1 MHRDPSVDR
10 AEKRSQVQQEKARDD
25 QKPLLDEPDETVANK
40 RKQEPVNYP
49 VIALP
54 ADVKT

>member
-1 MHRDPSVDR
+1 VR
-10 AEKRSQVQQEKARDD
+10 QEKARDD

-49 VIALP
+49 VIAMP